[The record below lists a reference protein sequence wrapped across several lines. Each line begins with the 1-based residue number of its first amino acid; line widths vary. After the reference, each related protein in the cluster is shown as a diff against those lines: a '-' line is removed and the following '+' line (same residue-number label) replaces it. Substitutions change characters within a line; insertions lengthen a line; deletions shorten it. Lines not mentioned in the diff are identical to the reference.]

1 MITRRGGNTT
11 WTMSLLSTLV
21 FDFGFARNRAFSA
34 FPTHKNYGYWDV
46 PATHWWAWWA
56 NWPQHCHSPGV
67 RKASQ
72 KSILSAF
79 SNRIHAGRLGVW
91 LAFAGSRQPK
101 QESIGDIPKCF
112 PSAKQFSHSQSREAL
127 GKGNL
132 NWGPSLNF
140 VSPKSCQGGMNCCT
154 RRRGN
159 VGFLLNFL
167 GTGWIPAPH
176 EGETTR
182 RLSWRILQ

>member
-101 QESIGDIPKCF
+101 QESIWWYPKV
-112 PSAKQFSHSQSREAL
+112 SQVRSNFLILNQGRPWVRGIWIEVLRWISWVRRAVKAGWIAAL
-127 GKGNL
+127 GGVGTL
-132 NWGPSLNF
+132 ASCWTSWGPD
-140 VSPKSCQGGMNCCT
+140 
-154 RRRGN
+154 
-159 VGFLLNFL
+159 GFL
-167 GTGWIPAPH
+167 
-176 EGETTR
+176 
-182 RLSWRILQ
+182 RLTKGRQRGV

>member
-56 NWPQHCHSPGV
+56 NWPQHCHSPGSGKRV
-67 RKASQ
+67 K
-72 KSILSAF
+72 KSILSSCRQAWGLAGF
-79 SNRIHAGRLGVW
+79 CRFQATKTRIDLVI
-91 LAFAGSRQPK
+91 SQ
-101 QESIGDIPKCF
+101 SF

-140 VSPKSCQGGMNCCT
+140 VSPKSCQGGMDCCT